1 MFKVFTGSPASS
13 DLQRGD
19 ILLSIQNRDAA
30 NLLHHEANDIIKY
43 SGGSLQ
49 LIFRRYLLSCFRFDF
64 KH

>member
-1 MFKVFTGSPASS
+1 MFTGSPASS

-19 ILLSIQNRDAA
+19 ILLNIQSRDAA

-49 LIFRRYLLSCFRFDF
+49 LIIRRSF
-64 KH
+64 